1 MTDVYTQ
8 EQVSQFL
15 DYIGMPSRYRLAG
28 DPPRDHAFLRALH
41 RHVIS
46 ALPYENLYL
55 HYGPHTG
62 ADLDPQ
68 HLFRKAVGEA
78 RGRGGYCMENSLLLL
93 HMLRALGFR
102 AYAVGVKI
110 RYREGGVPK
119 GPFVG
124 W

>member
-1 MTDVYTQ
+1 MTGVYTQ

-15 DYIGMPSRYRLAG
+15 DYIGMPSRYRLAS
-28 DPPRDHAFLRALH
+28 DPPRDHAFLRSLH

-55 HYGPHTG
+55 HYGPHAG